1 MSHPLLTSPEQELE
15 LLSQTV
21 SACSACPLHATRS
34 QTVFADG
41 NPKAKLLVLG
51 EAPGQQED
59 ESGLPFVGR
68 SGALLTRLLAEVG
81 LRRPQD
87 VYICNVVKCR
97 PPENR
102 KPAAS
107 ETKACFGHL
116 KAQLALLQPQ
126 VIVTAGATALFALL
140 YAGEKPPSKVQP
152 ISKLRGQWLQ
162 VSWLPN
168 THIMPVFHPA
178 YLLRNASLVEG
189 SPKALTLQDLKAVKD
204 RLEKALSS

>member
-1 MSHPLLTSPEQELE
+1 MQEQELA

-21 SACSACPLHATRS
+21 AACGACPLHATRS

-68 SGALLTRLLAEVG
+68 SGMLLTKLLAEVG
-81 LRRPQD
+81 LMRPQD
-87 VYICNVVKCR
+87 FYICNVVKCR

-102 KPAAS
+102 KPTPS

-126 VIVTAGATALFALL
+126 VIITAGATALLALL
-140 YAGEKPPSKVQP
+140 YAGEKPPSKVEP
-152 ISKLRGQWLQ
+152 LTRLRGKWLQ
-162 VSWLPN
+162 VPWLPH
-168 THIMPVFHPA
+168 TQIMPVFHPA
-178 YLLRNASLVEG
+178 YLLRNASLTEG
-189 SPKALTLQDLKAVKD
+189 SPKWLTLQDLTVVKSM
-204 RLEKALSS
+204 LGQG